1 MEELIDKLSV
11 RETVSLP
18 GWIPNPLPYLR
29 SATVFASAS
38 FSEGFSMVVL
48 EALAVG
54 LPVVSTDSGGPSE
67 ILDHGRY
74 GLLVPVNDDKALAA
88 ALRRVL
94 CDSALQSRLSAV
106 GPERARQFSPELA
119 AKQWEHVL
127 TSACPKQEK
136 NFHNLLKLFH
146 VPKASA

>member
-1 MEELIDKLSV
+1 MEDLVDKLSV

-29 SATVFASAS
+29 SATVLASAS
-38 FSEGFSMVVL
+38 FSEGFSMVVV
-48 EALAVG
+48 EALGVG
-54 LPVVSTDSGGPSE
+54 LPVVSTDCLGPSE

-74 GLLVPVNDDKALAA
+74 GLVVPVNDDKALAA

-94 CDSALQSRLSAV
+94 CDNALRSRLSAA
-106 GPERARQFSPELA
+106 GPERARQFSPERA
-119 AKQWEHVL
+119 AKEWEHVL

-136 NFHNLLKLFH
+136 NFHKLLKLFH
-146 VPKASA
+146 VAKASG